1 MSDFIGAME
10 TRVTIVGV
18 GPGGIAAGAAFTH
31 LKTSPPVQAS

>member
-10 TRVTIVGV
+10 SCVAIVGA
-18 GPGGIAAGAAFTH
+18 GPGSIAAGAAFTH